1 MRFGNFLKGSAF
13 LLCAA
18 VFGGCDSGG
27 DASTGTITMSL
38 MDRPVD
44 GITELNV
51 TISEMWIKP
60 RGDGPAVQLEM
71 TEPSLTVDL
80 LKLNDE
86 NASVLVDGEIVKA
99 GFYNWVEMKVEDA
112 DVFQSNAMTTAGEM
126 VEVDVDVPSDKIRL
140 VSGFEVPAN
149 QGIRIL
155 FDWDVRKGLTEAVG
169 RQLYILRPTFRVLKD
184 YGSVSGTISADTIS
198 LDDSCKSVLDP
209 DKGKVVYVFA
219 GHVAPGDI
227 SVDGPELVTTVD
239 ATLDEAMIDYDYR
252 AVLMPGEYTI
262 AFTCLGDT
270 DTDEKSEDLKFLSPM
285 AEEFADGFVT
295 VTAGISLE
303 NVDF

>member
-1 MRFGNFLKGSAF
+1 
-13 LLCAA
+13 
-18 VFGGCDSGG
+18 
-27 DASTGTITMSL
+27 
-38 MDRPVD
+38 
-44 GITELNV
+44 
-51 TISEMWIKP
+51 
-60 RGDGPAVQLEM
+60 
-71 TEPSLTVDL
+71 
-80 LKLNDE
+80 
-86 NASVLVDGEIVKA
+86 
-99 GFYNWVEMKVEDA
+99 
-112 DVFQSNAMTTAGEM
+112 
-126 VEVDVDVPSDKIRL
+126 VDVDVPSNRIRL
-140 VSGFEVPAN
+140 VGGFEVGEN
-149 QGIRIL
+149 QGIRFL

-169 RQLYILRPTFRVLKD
+169 RDVYLLRPAFRVLTD

-227 SVDGPELVTTVD
+227 GADGQELVTTVD

-252 AVLMPGEYTI
+252 AVLMPGDYTV

-270 DTDEKSEDLKFLSPM
+270 DTDEKSEDLAFLSPI
-285 AEEFADGFVT
+285 AEEFTDGFVT